1 MGVQSLR
8 PSDWINCL
16 RSFRKLAAGWVALC
30 LLLIATVTAAAETRS
45 LKLYYLHTGE
55 KATIAFK
62 KNGQYIPSGLKKINW
77 FLRDWRRNEPTKMDP
92 MLLDLI
98 WEAYR
103 QSGSN
108 DYIHIISGY
117 RSPASNDM
125 LRKRGRGVAKN
136 SQHTLGKAMDFFLPD
151 VKLSRL
157 REIGLKME
165 VGGVGYYPTS
175 GSPFVHF
182 DTGNVRHWPKMNRQ
196 QLAKVF
202 PDGKTMHIP
211 TDGKPLAR
219 YNEAVAAYK
228 RREATGKL
236 VPSAGT
242 SLASSGKNFFERLAA
257 LAKQDEEDAA
267 EDKSANATPAPR
279 AVATTSAPSSQ
290 SVSEPQFAE
299 LTTGVPVPALAPRAG
314 SALAEG
320 TALALAEKTPTPADE
335 QQPAEAILTA
345 EVEATSE
352 EDVVA
357 LAMPDPAP
365 PVPVERPDFS
375 TVLANAEGKAEQASP
390 AKPADTSELALASAM
405 EQTGARLTKLD
416 PLTPAEIEDL
426 RRRAIASSKAT
437 QLTTNMNRPEAPH
450 PALGLSSDL
459 SQPRSG
465 DADSRSTM
473 TMASLSP
480 ENTATS
486 QADRSL
492 QTSSSLPITPSM
504 SSTQTTTG
512 RPEPDMREQNKAVA
526 TEESKA
532 EREPAKMAAMPSF
545 SVADNNEESP
555 VETEVSNMGT
565 TATASLDVPPLPI
578 RRPGEGEGR
587 DEGIVMA
594 ALSNADQ
601 NAADKMVLS
610 PNATGTL
617 VDRPISL
624 DPSSA
629 PEVNS
634 NTIGKWA
641 LASDHSIRELADMRA
656 PAYGRNTVR
665 QIEKVILV
673 QGFKQQL
680 FTPSG
685 NTFTGRAVDANR
697 LSVLR

>member
-1 MGVQSLR
+1 LGVQSLR
-8 PSDWINCL
+8 PSGWVNRL

-30 LLLIATVTAAAETRS
+30 VLLIAAGTAAAETRS

-117 RSPASNDM
+117 RSPASNEM

-182 DTGNVRHWPKMNRQ
+182 DTGNVRHWPRMNRQ

-257 LAKQDEEDAA
+257 LAKQDEEEAA
-267 EDKSANATPAPR
+267 EDESANATPAPR
-279 AVATTSAPSSQ
+279 AVATTTAPASQ
-290 SVSEPQFAE
+290 TVSEPQFAE
-299 LTTGVPVPALAPRAG
+299 LRTGVPIPALAPRAG
-314 SALAEG
+314 SALAL
-320 TALALAEKTPTPADE
+320 TEKTPTPEDE

-345 EVEATSE
+345 EGEATSE
-352 EDVVA
+352 EDAVA
-357 LAMPDPAP
+357 LAMLDPAP

-375 TVLANAEGKAEQASP
+375 TVLANAEGQGEQVSP
-390 AKPADTSELALASAM
+390 AKPADTSLLALASAL
-405 EQTGARLTKLD
+405 EQTGARPTTLD

-437 QLTTNMNRPEAPH
+437 QLATNLNRPAAPR
-450 PALGLSSDL
+450 PTQSLSSDL
-459 SQPRSG
+459 SHPRS
-465 DADSRSTM
+465 DNTDSGSMM
-473 TMASLSP
+473 TMASLIP

-492 QTSSSLPITPSM
+492 RTSSSLPIMPSM
-504 SSTQTTTG
+504 SSTEATTG
-512 RPEPDMREQNKAVA
+512 SPEADMPEKNEAVVIKG
-526 TEESKA
+526 SKS
-532 EREPAKMAAMPSF
+532 ERESAKMAATPSP
-545 SVADNNEESP
+545 SIVENKKESP
-555 VETEVSNMGT
+555 VETDNSITAT
-565 TATASLDVPPLPI
+565 TAAASLKVPPVPT
-578 RRPGEGEGR
+578 RRPSEGAGH

-594 ALSNADQ
+594 VLSNTDQ
-601 NAADKMVLS
+601 ISSGKMVPS
-610 PNATGTL
+610 ANATGTL
-617 VDRPISL
+617 VERPISL

-629 PEVNS
+629 PEINS

-641 LASDHSIRELADMRA
+641 MASDHSIREVADMRA

-673 QGFKQQL
+673 QGFKRQL

-685 NTFTGRAVDANR
+685 NAFTGRAVDANR